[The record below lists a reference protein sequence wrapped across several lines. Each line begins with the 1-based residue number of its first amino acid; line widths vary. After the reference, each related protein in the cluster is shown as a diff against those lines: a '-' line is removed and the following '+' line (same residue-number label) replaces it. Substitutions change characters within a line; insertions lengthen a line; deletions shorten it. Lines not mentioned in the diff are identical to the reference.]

1 MPTDTEKNVTE
12 TGEAPVLTGTQK
24 KNESQGRI
32 VSPGENIGMTGSS
45 EAMMIPEKSAI
56 GIVPE
61 TTLKEIGRGSDPP
74 KIVEDLRKRI
84 LKSK

>member
-12 TGEAPVLTGTQK
+12 TEEAPVLTGTQK
-24 KNESQGRI
+24 KI

-56 GIVPE
+56 EIVPE
-61 TTLKEIGRGSDPP
+61 TTPKEIGRGSDPP